1 MTRAFALVGLGL
13 LAMAADARGLEIGSA
28 VPDFMVKPL
37 ESPAFAFAEATRT
50 HTAVVVLFLS
60 AVCPYSKYYAD
71 HLQELEAPFERK
83 GVLFI
88 GVNSNRTETTE
99 EVVAYARRRGH
110 AFPMVKDA
118 GSAIAD
124 VFGARVTPEA
134 FLVDAEGHLRYKGRI
149 RSKIGSTDL
158 KDAMEALLEGRPI
171 RTPMAKAF
179 GCAIQRE

>member
-1 MTRAFALVGLGL
+1 MLVLGL
-13 LAMAADARGLEIGSA
+13 VAIAAHARDLEIGSA
-28 VPDFMVKPL
+28 VPDFMVKPI
-37 ESPAFAFAEATRT
+37 ESPAFSFAEAART
-50 HTAVVVLFLS
+50 HAAVVVLFLS
-60 AVCPYSKYYAD
+60 TVCPYSKYYAD
-71 HLQELEAPFERK
+71 HLQELEAHFGKK

-88 GVNSNRTETTE
+88 GVNSNRTETAE
-99 EVVAYARRRGH
+99 EVVAYARRRDH

-134 FLVDAEGHLRYKGRI
+134 FLVDAEGRLRYKGRI

-158 KDAMEALLEGRPI
+158 KDALEAMLARRPI
-171 RTPMAKAF
+171 RTPVAKAF